1 MEPET
6 ILQNRIIVEL
16 NRNGYYA
23 VNHTVGQFLTKY
35 GSTVR
40 VGVPGEADIWG
51 VTPQG
56 RAFFIEVKLP
66 GQKPRQNQLDF
77 LEAMRKQNAIA
88 GWCTSVKEAM
98 EIVHE
103 RSSNESPR

>member
-6 ILQNRIIVEL
+6 ILQNKIIVAL
-16 NRNGYYA
+16 NREGFYA
-23 VNHTVGQFLTKY
+23 VNHTVGEFLTKY
-35 GSTVR
+35 GGMVR

-66 GQKPRQNQLDF
+66 GQRPRPNQIKF
-77 LEAMRKQNAIA
+77 LEAMRKQGAIA
-88 GWCTSVKEAM
+88 GWTTSVEGALD
-98 EIVHE
+98 IVNE
-103 RSSNESPR
+103 RRGNEST

>member
-1 MEPET
+1 MHQPEQ
-6 ILQNRIIVEL
+6 ILQSKILVAL
-16 NRNGYYA
+16 NAAGYYA
-23 VNHTVGQFLTKY
+23 TNHTVGQFLTKY
-35 GSTVR
+35 GGTVK

-103 RSSNESPR
+103 RSSIESP

>member
-6 ILQNRIIVEL
+6 ILQNQIIVAL
-16 NRNGYYA
+16 NREGFFA

-35 GSTVR
+35 GGTVR

-66 GQKPRQNQLDF
+66 GEKPRENQYKF
-77 LEAMRKQNAIA
+77 LEAMRKQGAIA
-88 GWCTSVKEAM
+88 GWATSVKGALD
-98 EIVHE
+98 IVYE
-103 RSSNESPR
+103 RGSNEGA